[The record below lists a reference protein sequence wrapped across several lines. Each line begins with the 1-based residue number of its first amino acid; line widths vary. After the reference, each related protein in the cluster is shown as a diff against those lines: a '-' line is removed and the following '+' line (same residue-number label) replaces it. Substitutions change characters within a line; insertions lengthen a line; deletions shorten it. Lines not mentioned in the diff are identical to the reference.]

1 MTRRTVS
8 DQRLNNLQFRGH
20 KLDDADAW
28 LQILKDDGLTVKGNL
43 SNK

>member
-8 DQRLNNLQFRGH
+8 DQRLNNLQFRGY

-28 LQILKDDGLTVKGNL
+28 LQILKDDGLTVNGSL
-43 SNK
+43 LNK